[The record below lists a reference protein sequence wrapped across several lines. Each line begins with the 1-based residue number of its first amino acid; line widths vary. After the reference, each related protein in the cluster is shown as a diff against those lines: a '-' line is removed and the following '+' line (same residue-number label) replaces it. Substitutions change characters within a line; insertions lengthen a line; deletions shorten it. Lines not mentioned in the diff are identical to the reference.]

1 MGGSGNKSPATKIK
15 AMTEDEYLGLKGLA
29 DVSSGWVLDK
39 LRSNR
44 SLSTLQGEK
53 RFRKEFDKVESE
65 YQIKRAAAKQ
75 EYKNLVAQGK
85 LRDKTKIEKLL
96 TKAQGHE
103 DNPSVQAARRLLVKR
118 GIDWKTGK
126 FIGG

>member
-29 DVSSGWVLDK
+29 DASSGWVLDK

-44 SLSTLQGEK
+44 SLSTVQGKK
-53 RFRKEFDKVESE
+53 RFRKEFDNVENE
-65 YQIKRAAAKQ
+65 YQAKRAAAKQ

-85 LRDKTKIEKLL
+85 LRDKTRIEKLL

-103 DNPSVQAARRLLVKR
+103 DNPSVQAARRLLAKR
-118 GIDWKTGK
+118 GINWKNYKGV
-126 FIGG
+126 